1 MSSST
6 WFSQATFDPQ
16 RLLSRVSL
24 VCSESG
30 AAAAGKLLEAVAAL
44 PCLYTGANQTTWT
57 SLIMKGRKIGQEDDW
72 IDIFDQVTKLLVP
85 PTYRTP
91 KQGGM
96 TGSASVIHDDGE
108 RKWKKC
114 SSLYTLPQL
123 L

>member
-44 PCLYTGANQTTWT
+44 PCLYTEANQTTRT
-57 SLIMKGRKIGQEDDW
+57 SLIVKGRKIGQEDDW
-72 IDIFDQVTKLLVP
+72 VDIFDQFTKLLVP
-85 PTYRTP
+85 PASRKP
-91 KQGGM
+91 KQDGM

-108 RKWKKC
+108 RKWEKC